1 MTLLTKESSQ
11 IRFSSQAIEA
21 FRRMA
26 QRTTEH
32 EIEVK
37 SLTPT
42 CPDGSGEIGKY
53 DPVASR
59 YFSVVIYST
68 PSKKYFRWNDLD
80 KRGTVI
86 PPEYIPEHLL

>member
-11 IRFSSQAIEA
+11 IRFSPQAIEA

-26 QRTTEH
+26 QRTAKH
-32 EIEVK
+32 EIEVQ
-37 SLTPT
+37 SLTPP
-42 CPDGSGEIGKY
+42 CPDGSGEIGRYDQEASKY
-53 DPVASR
+53 
-59 YFSVVIYST
+59 FGVVIYST

-86 PPEYIPEHLL
+86 PPEYVPERLR